1 MQNFDKIVFDLNFYH
16 LLTDEAEAE
25 IELLRKT
32 FEENEEQH
40 DQERV
45 KYEELIKNSENEIQS
60 LAQDFEIYRV
70 QLSEKDEQMK
80 QLIEIKDQL
89 SHFINE
95 NDSLKEELQIQYQK
109 VTEKTE
115 ENETQKSEISG
126 FKRQIELLEGQVS
139 AVGVQESDQI
149 KVVKAQNSALSI
161 ELGETEESLRAC
173 QDKMAQLG
181 EENSRLREEAQILS
195 EVRSEIENR
204 LREAES
210 ERDALTDERNRIQ
223 NDLESETDRFGR
235 EILQVKESVEILK
248 TDLENNQNLLN
259 REREQAEVYRA
270 EIEELAQAKQNLID
284 ANYLAKESLAD
295 QNLALGE
302 KSEEID
308 DLADKLSDSRENLAS
323 SREDLRL
330 SRDENS
336 LQLKKLEVLEAQ
348 LNSAEQEKIE
358 LTKELKLAQT
368 ERDEIK
374 ENLERISEEK
384 EVFESKIKIQQN
396 AAETVV
402 SEVQPLFKESLESGL
417 ILGR

>member
-1 MQNFDKIVFDLNFYH
+1 M
-16 LLTDEAEAE
+16 
-25 IELLRKT
+25 RKT

-40 DQERV
+40 DQERL

-235 EILQVKESVEILK
+235 EISQIKESFEILK

-270 EIEELAQAKQNLID
+270 EIEELAQAKQNLIN
-284 ANYLAKESLAD
+284 ANDIAKESLAD

-308 DLADKLSDSRENLAS
+308 DLAEKLSDSRENLAS

-336 LQLKKLEVLEAQ
+336 LQLKKLEVLKAQ

-396 AAETVV
+396 TAETVV
-402 SEVQPLFKESLESGL
+402 SEVQPLFKESLKEKKNVFL
-417 ILGR
+417 

>member
-1 MQNFDKIVFDLNFYH
+1 
-16 LLTDEAEAE
+16 
-25 IELLRKT
+25 
-32 FEENEEQH
+32 
-40 DQERV
+40 
-45 KYEELIKNSENEIQS
+45 
-60 LAQDFEIYRV
+60 
-70 QLSEKDEQMK
+70 MK

-284 ANYLAKESLAD
+284 ANDLAKESLAD

-308 DLADKLSDSRENLAS
+308 DLAEKLSDSRENLAS

-368 ERDEIK
+368 EREEIK
-374 ENLERISEEK
+374 EKLERISEEK

-402 SEVQPLFKESLESGL
+402 SEVQPLFKESLKKTSL
-417 ILGR
+417 F

>member
-1 MQNFDKIVFDLNFYH
+1 M
-16 LLTDEAEAE
+16 
-25 IELLRKT
+25 RKT

-40 DQERV
+40 DQERL

-235 EILQVKESVEILK
+235 EISQVKESVEILK

-284 ANYLAKESLAD
+284 ANDLAKESLAD

-308 DLADKLSDSRENLAS
+308 DLAEKLSDSRENLAS

-374 ENLERISEEK
+374 EKLERISEEK

-402 SEVQPLFKESLESGL
+402 SEVQPLFKEILEIKTF
-417 ILGR
+417 ILYHNF

>member
-1 MQNFDKIVFDLNFYH
+1 M
-16 LLTDEAEAE
+16 
-25 IELLRKT
+25 RKT

-40 DQERV
+40 DQERL

-115 ENETQKSEISG
+115 QNETQKSEISG

-181 EENSRLREEAQILS
+181 EENSRLREEAQILN

-235 EILQVKESVEILK
+235 EILQVKESVETLK

-284 ANYLAKESLAD
+284 ANDLAKESLAD

-308 DLADKLSDSRENLAS
+308 DLAEKLSDSRENLAS

-348 LNSAEQEKIE
+348 LNSAEQEKVE

-374 ENLERISEEK
+374 EKLERISEEK

-402 SEVQPLFKESLESGL
+402 SEVQPLFKESLEEKAL
-417 ILGR
+417 ILILDRSNLLF

>member
-1 MQNFDKIVFDLNFYH
+1 M
-16 LLTDEAEAE
+16 
-25 IELLRKT
+25 RKT

-40 DQERV
+40 DQERL

-115 ENETQKSEISG
+115 ENETQRSEISG

-284 ANYLAKESLAD
+284 ANDLAKESLAD

-308 DLADKLSDSRENLAS
+308 DLAEKLSDSRENLAS

-374 ENLERISEEK
+374 EKLERISEEK

-402 SEVQPLFKESLESGL
+402 SEVQPLFKEILEIKTF
-417 ILGR
+417 ILYHNF

>member
-1 MQNFDKIVFDLNFYH
+1 M
-16 LLTDEAEAE
+16 
-25 IELLRKT
+25 RKT

-358 LTKELKLAQT
+358 LTKKLKLAQT
-368 ERDEIK
+368 EREEIK
-374 ENLERISEEK
+374 EKLERILDEK

>member
-1 MQNFDKIVFDLNFYH
+1 M
-16 LLTDEAEAE
+16 
-25 IELLRKT
+25 RKT

-40 DQERV
+40 DQERL

-115 ENETQKSEISG
+115 QNETQKSEISG

-181 EENSRLREEAQILS
+181 EENSRLREEAQILN

-235 EILQVKESVEILK
+235 EILQVKESVETLK

-284 ANYLAKESLAD
+284 ANDLAKESLAD

-308 DLADKLSDSRENLAS
+308 DLAEKLSDSRENLAS

-348 LNSAEQEKIE
+348 LNSAEQEKVE

-374 ENLERISEEK
+374 EKLERISEEK

-402 SEVQPLFKESLESGL
+402 SEVQPLFKESLEKNINSD
-417 ILGR
+417 I

>member
-1 MQNFDKIVFDLNFYH
+1 M
-16 LLTDEAEAE
+16 
-25 IELLRKT
+25 RKT

-40 DQERV
+40 DQERL

-115 ENETQKSEISG
+115 QNETQKSEISG

-181 EENSRLREEAQILS
+181 EENSRLREEAQILN

-235 EILQVKESVEILK
+235 EILQVKESVETLK

-284 ANYLAKESLAD
+284 ANDLAKESLAD

-308 DLADKLSDSRENLAS
+308 DLAEKLSDSRENLAS

-348 LNSAEQEKIE
+348 LNSAEQEKVE

-374 ENLERISEEK
+374 EKLERISEEK

-402 SEVQPLFKESLESGL
+402 SEVQPLFKESLEEKAL
-417 ILGR
+417 ILILDRSNLFF

>member
-1 MQNFDKIVFDLNFYH
+1 M
-16 LLTDEAEAE
+16 
-25 IELLRKT
+25 RKT

-284 ANYLAKESLAD
+284 ANDLAKESLAD

-308 DLADKLSDSRENLAS
+308 DLAEKLSDSRENLAS

-396 AAETVV
+396 TAETVV

-417 ILGR
+417 ILGRLNLIF